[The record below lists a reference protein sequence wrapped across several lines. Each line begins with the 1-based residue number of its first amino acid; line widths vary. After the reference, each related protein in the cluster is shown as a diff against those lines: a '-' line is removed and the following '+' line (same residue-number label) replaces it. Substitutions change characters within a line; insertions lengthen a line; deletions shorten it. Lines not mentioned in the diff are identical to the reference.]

1 MPQWSTEPDV
11 QGRDKSDNS
20 YEIPVIYSE
29 VPGADYDPLHTQPR
43 STTPVVSSGPARPSI
58 SKSPFLW
65 GLLTVLFGLLTVAL
79 AVVTIGLLV
88 IFLTSLGLYTYLS
101 HASFIEGYDLYQ

>member
-1 MPQWSTEPDV
+1 MLKEET
-11 QGRDKSDNS
+11 NLT
-20 YEIPVIYSE
+20 IVIYSE
-29 VPGADYDPLHTQPR
+29 IPGGDYDPLHTQPR
-43 STTPVVSSGPARPSI
+43 STTPVESSVPARPPI

-101 HASFIEGYDLYQ
+101 HASFIEGYNLYQ